1 MCAHYG
7 VVQPLLTDFYQLT
20 MSYGYWKAG
29 KADEPAVF
37 EVFFRKNPF
46 QGEFTIFAGLS
57 DCIEYL
63 ESFKFSAEDIAYLKQ
78 AMPTCTE
85 EGFFD
90 YLVNLRLSS
99 FSLWS
104 VEEGSAIFPRE
115 PIIRVEGP
123 VLVCQLL
130 ETTLL
135 NLVNF
140 ASLIATNAARFRL
153 AAGPDKKLFEFGLRR
168 AQGPDGGLSA
178 SRYAYLGGY
187 DGTSNVLAAK
197 MYGIPVVGTHAHSFI
212 SAYQSN
218 EGKKSIV
225 TDSPDDDERR
235 LNQRANPERLPQS
248 ELERPYGKK
257 GELSNGLAI
266 ASSGGDAN
274 DTFLDLHSEPIQLDR
289 FVGRCTHWS
298 ERLTRLLNYAA
309 DQVHQ
314 GELVAFANYAYAF
327 PTHFVGLLDTYD
339 VLRSGLPNFCAVSLA
354 LHEYGHQ
361 AVGVRIDSGDLA
373 FLSLRIREA
382 FKNISDCYNLPWFK
396 DLRILVS
403 NDLNEETLL
412 SLNHQGHSINA
423 FCVGTNLVTCQKQ
436 PALGCVYKLVEISGH
451 PTMKLSAVVD
461 KVTLPGS
468 KQVYRL
474 YSKCGT
480 ALLDLLQR
488 VGEPTPKVGERVL
501 CRHPSEASKRAFV
514 VPARVEETLKLF
526 WKDGK
531 LTRSLPTLQQSRE
544 RVQQE
549 LATLRSDYKRPLN
562 PTPYKVSLSEE
573 LYNFTFELW
582 LRMTPIAE
590 LT

>member
-1 MCAHYG
+1 
-7 VVQPLLTDFYQLT
+7 

-37 EVFFRKNPF
+37 EIFFRKNPF

-78 AMPTCTE
+78 AMPPCTE

-90 YLVNLRLSS
+90 YLINLRLSN

-197 MYGIPVVGTHAHSFI
+197 MYGIPVIGTHAHSFI

-218 EGKKSIV
+218 
-225 TDSPDDDERR
+225 
-235 LNQRANPERLPQS
+235 
-248 ELERPYGKK
+248 LERPYGKT
-257 GELSNGLAI
+257 GELSNGLSTT
-266 ASSGGDAN
+266 SSDGDSS

-314 GELVAFANYAYAF
+314 GELIAFANYAFAF

-382 FKNISDCYNLPWFK
+382 FKNISDCVYFLFTIRFYHRLSQLLPK
-396 DLRILVS
+396 HVINEAQNVILPMS
-403 NDLNEETLL
+403 IP
-412 SLNHQGHSINA
+412 GHSINA

-436 PALGCVYKLVEISGH
+436 SALGCVYKLVEISGH

-488 VGEPTPKVGERVL
+488 VGEPQPKVGERVL

-573 LYNFTFELW
+573 LYNFTFALW